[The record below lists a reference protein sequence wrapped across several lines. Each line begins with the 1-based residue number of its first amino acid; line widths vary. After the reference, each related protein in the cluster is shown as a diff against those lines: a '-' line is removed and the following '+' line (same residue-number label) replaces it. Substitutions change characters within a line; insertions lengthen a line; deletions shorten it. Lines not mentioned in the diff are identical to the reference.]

1 MSLEHILL
9 GLLRQPGSGYDL
21 KKVFDERIGYFW
33 AAELSQIYPTL
44 GRLERRRWIR
54 GRNAPSK
61 RGSGRRVYAITPTG
75 RRALREWLRGEPQF
89 GDERFSF
96 LAQVYFMDELGD
108 LKLTRKFFGRM
119 RDHFA
124 SKLAALRAIECQWA
138 KADPKYPDV
147 LGPEE
152 LHLHLALRKGLLSL
166 EAHVAWCDEA
176 IQRLSAPRHGVKPA
190 RHRARRN
197 P

>member
-1 MSLEHILL
+1 
-9 GLLRQPGSGYDL
+9 
-21 KKVFDERIGYFW
+21 
-33 AAELSQIYPTL
+33 
-44 GRLERRRWIR
+44 
-54 GRNAPSK
+54 
-61 RGSGRRVYAITPTG
+61 
-75 RRALREWLRGEPQF
+75 
-89 GDERFSF
+89 
-96 LAQVYFMDELGD
+96 MDELGD